1 MATISIPLFP
11 LSTVLFPGGLLP
23 LQIFEVRYLDMI
35 ARCIADAAPFGV
47 VLLTQGGEVRS
58 PEARERFEDT
68 GTLATVIDT
77 TGSTA
82 NLLQVVCRGGAR
94 FELHSTLQRANG
106 LWMGEAELV
115 EQDHDVHIPAE
126 LRGASEA
133 LERVLATLSDV
144 PQHRWPLLP
153 PFHLDDCSWV
163 SNRWCELLPLP
174 DGQKQQMLMLDNP
187 LIRLELLHDVLDEHG
202 MLTS

>member
-1 MATISIPLFP
+1 MATLSIPLFP

-35 ARCIADAAPFGV
+35 ARCIADATPFGV
-47 VLLTQGGEVRS
+47 VLLTKGGEVRH
-58 PEARERFEDT
+58 PGTRERFEET

-77 TGSTA
+77 TGSAA

-115 EQDHDVHIPAE
+115 EQDHDVHIPTE

-133 LERVLATLSDV
+133 LERVLATLTDV
-144 PQHRWPLLP
+144 PQHRWPVLP
-153 PFHLDDCSWV
+153 PFQLDDCSWV

-174 DGQKQQMLMLDNP
+174 DGQKHQMLMLDNP

>member
-35 ARCIADAAPFGV
+35 ARCIADESPFGV
-47 VLLTQGGEVRS
+47 VLLTQGNEVRS
-58 PEARERFEDT
+58 PDKRERFAET

-82 NLLQVVCRGGAR
+82 NLLQIVCRGGAR
-94 FELHSTLQRANG
+94 FELESALQGANG
-106 LWMGEAELV
+106 LWMGEAVLV
-115 EQDHDVHIPAE
+115 EDDHTVHIPTE
-126 LRGASEA
+126 LRGAAEA
-133 LERVLATLSDV
+133 LERVLASLTDV
-144 PQHRWPLLP
+144 PQHRWPVLP
-153 PFHLDDCSWV
+153 PFQLDDCSWV
-163 SNRWCELLPLP
+163 ANRWCELLPLP
-174 DGQKQQMLMLDNP
+174 DSQKHQMLMLDNP

>member
-35 ARCIADAAPFGV
+35 ARCIADETPFGV
-47 VLLTQGGEVRS
+47 VLLTKGGEVRA
-58 PEARERFEDT
+58 PEARERFEEA
-68 GTLATVIDT
+68 GTLACVIDT
-77 TGSTA
+77 TGSTT

-106 LWMGEAELV
+106 LWMGEAELAQ
-115 EQDHDVHIPAE
+115 QDHAVQIPTE

-133 LERVLATLSDV
+133 LERVLATLTDV
-144 PQHRWPLLP
+144 PRHRWPVLP
-153 PFHLDDCSWV
+153 PFQLDDSGWV

-174 DGQKQQMLMLDNP
+174 DAQKQQMLMLDNP

>member
-35 ARCIADAAPFGV
+35 ARCIADATPFGV
-47 VLLTQGGEVRS
+47 VLLTKGGEVRT
-58 PEARERFEDT
+58 PEARERFEET

-115 EQDHDVHIPAE
+115 EQDHDVHIPTE

-133 LERVLATLSDV
+133 LERVLATLTDV
-144 PQHRWPLLP
+144 PQHRWPVLP
-153 PFHLDDCSWV
+153 PFQLDDCSWV